1 MIEKNHVK
9 SMEKKCRKL
18 WLTFK
23 IIRKDQR
30 GTIYISTFF
39 LRKTTFPKA
48 VAEQN
53 NSLRK
58 IYTKYIERE
67 ILLNCTFA
75 IFNQKL

>member
-30 GTIYISTFF
+30 GTIYIFF
-39 LRKTTFPKA
+39 SKKDYFPKSSSGA
-48 VAEQN
+48 
-53 NSLRK
+53 K
-58 IYTKYIERE
+58 
-67 ILLNCTFA
+67 
-75 IFNQKL
+75 